1 MDLIPLLIPLARV
14 RLQGMTP
21 QEKDE
26 TLRLVRYMCDV
37 LLTGDREQISTI
49 LDRLTSDSKVK
60 KLVLDEFASSNQV

>member
-1 MDLIPLLIPLARV
+1 
-14 RLQGMTP
+14 MTP